1 MTNRYRRA
9 GLIAVVCLGSGRLP
23 LAGQATGS
31 LAVGASL
38 IGFDGFLSSG
48 AAVFA
53 PSLQFDTPRLSLAG
67 QGSWTVFESGNNVW
81 QANATAGWLTGSRGW
96 WRLELSGSAGA
107 SKYATEPGSGHL
119 LAGARVHVFSSQ
131 AGGWVG
137 LAAGQSFGRSA
148 LGFPIELTMAGWHVR
163 HRLTLVGTATATGF
177 GGVRYLDLVGTMR
190 WASPGVE
197 FEGRLG
203 ARPWVRFAGG
213 TGEVNTGGYGEV
225 TALVPLSQR
234 LAVSLGG
241 GSHLSDPVRRVLGA
255 RYVSAGIRLKT
266 FGPPARVVRA
276 PGLTAIM
283 RWLGAT
289 DNGAGRLEI
298 GPSGPVRAVRVHAA
312 GAARVELM
320 GDFTDWAI
328 VALTQVGPGVWEVHL
343 PITPGIYR
351 VNVRFDGGSWTVP
364 AGTRIE
370 RTEFGSVGVVVVS
383 GSTN

>member
-1 MTNRYRRA
+1 MTNWYRRA
-9 GLIAVVCLGSGRLP
+9 GLIAAVCLGVGLPP

-31 LAVGASL
+31 LAVGASV
-38 IGFDGFLSSG
+38 IEFDGFLSSG

-53 PSLQFDTPRLSLAG
+53 PSLQFDTPRLSLIG
-67 QGSWTVFESGNNVW
+67 QSSWTVFESGNNVW

-96 WRLELSGSAGA
+96 WRLELSGSTGA
-107 SKYATEPGSGHL
+107 SKYATEPGLGHL
-119 LAGARVHVFSSQ
+119 LAGARFHVFSSQ

-137 LAAGQSFGRSA
+137 LAAGQSFGGPA
-148 LGFPIELTMAGWHVR
+148 LGAPIELTMAGWHVR
-163 HRLTLVGTATATGF
+163 RRLTLVGTATATGF
-177 GGVRYLDLVGTMR
+177 GGDRYLDFVGTVR

-197 FEGRLG
+197 FEARLG

-213 TGEVNTGGYGEV
+213 TGEVNTGGFGEV

-234 LAVSLGG
+234 LAISVGG

-255 RYVSAGIRLKT
+255 RYVSAGIRLKA
-266 FGPPARVVRA
+266 FGPPVRLVRTS
-276 PGLTAIM
+276 GLTAIM
-283 RWLGAT
+283 RRLGPT
-289 DNGAGRLEI
+289 TVEDGRLEI
-298 GPSGPVRAVRVHAA
+298 GPSGPLRAVRVRAPAA
-312 GAARVELM
+312 ATVELM

-328 VALTQVGPGVWEVHL
+328 VALTQVGPGVWEVQL

-351 VNVRFDGGSWTVP
+351 LNVRFDGGSWTVP

-383 GSTN
+383 GATN